1 MEIPCKLRIKVDWY
15 LTNDFSFYSTF
26 SETLYEAGAHR
37 FWVGIFPYVAFVQ
50 VNQTEM
56 GIIGGLS
63 FYPSLLLLM
72 SLTMN

>member
-1 MEIPCKLRIKVDWY
+1 MTIC
-15 LTNDFSFYSTF
+15 FSFYSTF

-56 GIIGGLS
+56 GTIGGLS